1 LTREASR
8 PIAVLAMDPAAQVY
22 WNRSAESATFSHPVK
37 VEWLAGLGSDE
48 RLLDYGCGYGRTLA
62 VLHGLGWRNA
72 VGVDMA
78 EAMIAR
84 GRREHPTLD
93 LRVARPGP
101 LPFADGDFDAALLF
115 AVLTTIPRDA
125 DQLALAGELARLL
138 RPRGLLYVSDYPL
151 QSDERN
157 LRRYQASAARH
168 GVYGV
173 WDREDGGVFRHHE
186 AAWLHRLFADFD
198 WLKDES
204 IQTITMGGS
213 PSTAL
218 QILLRRR

>member
-1 LTREASR
+1 
-8 PIAVLAMDPAAQVY
+8 MDLAAQAY

-37 VEWLAGLGSDE
+37 VDWLADLGRDA

-72 VGVDMA
+72 VGVDIA
-78 EAMIAR
+78 DAMIAR
-84 GRREHPTLD
+84 GRREHPALD
-93 LRVARPGP
+93 LRVAQSGP
-101 LPFADGDFDAALLF
+101 LPFADGAFDAALLF

-125 DQLALAGELARLL
+125 DQFALVGELARLL
-138 RPRGLLYVSDYPL
+138 RPGGLLYVSDYLL
-151 QSDERN
+151 QTDERN
-157 LRRYQASAARH
+157 ISRYHASAPSH

-173 WDREDGGVFRHHE
+173 WAREDGGVFRHHE
-186 AAWLHRLFADFD
+186 AAWLRQLFAGFD

-204 IQTITMGGS
+204 IQTVTMGGA